1 MNHIKTL
8 LLVSGCVIVLDQL
21 TKFIVIS
28 KMAFGSSKS
37 VVKGLLDISY
47 ITNSGAA
54 FGLLRGWNPLFII
67 VTFIAIVFI
76 FLYYRHFKED
86 LWMKVALGFLL
97 GGAIGNLIDRIRIN
111 QVIDFINFRWWPSFN
126 VADISVCIGA
136 GMLLVKIIKGEKGE
150 EKHKSTDEERGR

>member
-8 LLVSGCVIVLDQL
+8 LLVSGCVIVSDQL

-150 EKHKSTDEERGR
+150 EKHKNTDEERGR